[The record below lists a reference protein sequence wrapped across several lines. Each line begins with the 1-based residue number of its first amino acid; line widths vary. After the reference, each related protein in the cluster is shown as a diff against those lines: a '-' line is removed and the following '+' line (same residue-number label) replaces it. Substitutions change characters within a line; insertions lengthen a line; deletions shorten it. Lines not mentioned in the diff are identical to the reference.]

1 VTNDSRQEGPQRSRC
16 RTETLETRLGGHGQ
30 DGEDEALLSFMDR
43 FTDIDL
49 ICGPL
54 QSFYFSVFCVFS
66 PWSCYT
72 SHTRTPALSLSPR
85 LDDRAPWRHIHP
97 IPQH

>member
-1 VTNDSRQEGPQRSRC
+1 VEWLPPKKSPDRGNSSPIPRVFFIYIELVTNDSRQEGPQRSQC

-49 ICGPL
+49 ICGL
-54 QSFYFSVFCVFS
+54 
-66 PWSCYT
+66 
-72 SHTRTPALSLSPR
+72 L
-85 LDDRAPWRHIHP
+85 
-97 IPQH
+97 